1 MDYRALAFAA
11 LVTSCALGPPVAQA
25 APAPDLV
32 PPAAAGE
39 PAPRT
44 TMSVRSLTG
53 LRWGTADEHQARSA
67 LSLAKLYL
75 TDYALR
81 HGDGSAGDRAHGE
94 RMIRYS
100 DDAAADAVAAK
111 YPQAIAAVAA
121 EYGLAETRP
130 GANWGSATT
139 STADVADFL
148 DAKLRTDPASPI
160 LSWMAT
166 AAPRA
171 ADGTEQNWGTAALPG
186 VQGTKWGWSDVPPQ
200 EVASASFGPGFTVA
214 AHTRGGPADQ
224 TADVLG
230 ALSIILPGRGGP
242 TALSAP
248 AHTAGSAAAPG
259 GAGSG

>member
-11 LVTSCALGPPVAQA
+11 LVTSCALGPPVARA
-25 APAPDLV
+25 APVPVPV
-32 PPAAAGE
+32 PPAAGE

-44 TMSVRSLTG
+44 TISVRSLTG
-53 LRWGTADEHQARSA
+53 LHWGTADEHQVRSA

-81 HGDGSAGDRAHGE
+81 HGDGSADDLAHGE

-111 YPQAIAAVAA
+111 YPRAIAAVAT

-130 GANWGSATT
+130 GPNWGSATT

-148 DAKLRTDPASPI
+148 EATLRTDPASPI

-171 ADGTEQNWGTAALPG
+171 TDGTEQNWGTGALPG
-186 VQGTKWGWSDVPPQ
+186 VQGTKWGWSDAPPQ
-200 EVASASFGPGFTVA
+200 EVASVSFGPGFTVA

-230 ALSIILPGRGGP
+230 GLATVLPGHGVP
-242 TALSAP
+242 TAPSVP
-248 AHTAGSAAAPG
+248 AHTTGRAAAQEGAWPG
-259 GAGSG
+259 